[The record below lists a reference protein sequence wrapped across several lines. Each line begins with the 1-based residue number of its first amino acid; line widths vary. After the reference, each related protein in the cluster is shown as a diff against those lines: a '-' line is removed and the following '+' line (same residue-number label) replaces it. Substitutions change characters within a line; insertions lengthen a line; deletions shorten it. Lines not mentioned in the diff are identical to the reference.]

1 MRGSL
6 LGLGMGMILA
16 SFHICGMMLW
26 VRARLSRSVRY

>member
-1 MRGSL
+1 MHGFL

-16 SFHICGMMLW
+16 SFHICDMTLR